1 MISLGRNRGLSPIV
15 MYATMNS
22 GRVHMPET
30 AENQISDEE
39 RDQL

>member
-1 MISLGRNRGLSPIV
+1 MLPS

-30 AENQISDEE
+30 AENQISDEG